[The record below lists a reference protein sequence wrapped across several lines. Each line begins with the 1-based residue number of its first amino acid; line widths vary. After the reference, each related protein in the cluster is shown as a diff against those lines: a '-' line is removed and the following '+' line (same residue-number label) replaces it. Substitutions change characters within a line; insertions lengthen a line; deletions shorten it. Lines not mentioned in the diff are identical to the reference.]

1 MRLSVVIP
9 TYRRPDALPRTLDH
23 LERQSVASGDFEVIV
38 VVDAEDDDPHEVE
51 CSIGERRFAVRRRGQ
66 ILHCNI
72 SCCNARSDPW
82 DWENARSDP
91 WENADVW
98 FRQQLGRE
106 FLDAWDRL

>member
-9 TYRRPDALPRTLDH
+9 TYRRPDTLPRTLDH

-82 DWENARSDP
+82 
-91 WENADVW
+91 ENADVW